1 MCELLNELVDYAL
14 EHGEKIHTG
23 LADCSIRRDI
33 IKENFDYIAVV
44 YKENCLALSD
54 ESLVGEAGVEL
65 QANSDINWIDL
76 SIKEPY
82 LSELY
87 GRLVKDF
94 NKQELKNS
102 IS

>member
-14 EHGEKIHTG
+14 EHGEEIHTG
-23 LADCSIRRDI
+23 LADCSIQRDI
-33 IKENFDYIAVV
+33 IKENFDCIAVV
-44 YKENCLALSD
+44 YKENCLTLSV
-54 ESLVGEAGVEL
+54 ESLIEEAGVEL
-65 QANSDINWIDL
+65 PADSDSNWIDL

-87 GRLVKDF
+87 GRLVKEF
-94 NKQELKNS
+94 SKQELKNS